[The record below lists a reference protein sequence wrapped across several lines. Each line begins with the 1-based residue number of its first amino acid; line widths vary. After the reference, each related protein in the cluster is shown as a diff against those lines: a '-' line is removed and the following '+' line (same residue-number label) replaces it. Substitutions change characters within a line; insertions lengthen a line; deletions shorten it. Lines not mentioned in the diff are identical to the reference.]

1 MILPDTS
8 AWIDLFND
16 TGHPTQ
22 LRLVDLLTEGREV
35 MVTEPV
41 VMEVLAGMPGPA
53 LSAAQSSL
61 RSFRM
66 ARVNGLADFEDA
78 AAIFRACRAGGE
90 TPRSLV
96 DCLIAAVAIR
106 EGASVLHRDADFDV
120 IARHTTLRIE
130 PVD

>member
-53 LSAAQSSL
+53 LSAAYSGL
-61 RSFRM
+61 RSLRM
-66 ARVNGLADFEDA
+66 ARVNGLADFEEA

-90 TPRSLV
+90 TPRSLI

-106 EGASVLHRDADFDV
+106 TGASVLHRDADFDV
-120 IARHTTLRIE
+120 IARHTPLQIE
-130 PVD
+130 PVG

>member
-22 LRLVDLLTEGREV
+22 LRLIDLITRGREV

-53 LSAAQSSL
+53 LTAAHSSL

-66 ARVNGLADFEDA
+66 ARVSGLADFEQA

-90 TPRSLV
+90 TPRSLI

-106 EGASVLHRDADFDV
+106 EGARVLHRDADFDV

-130 PVD
+130 PVE